1 MMFSLKK
8 TTLIFLSA
16 LVVLTHT
23 AHAEQKYGFATK
35 CKKTDALFPIS
46 FIIDDELDNFAGMAY
61 NVIYI
66 PEDQAGRA
74 DIAKLYKNSDGYD
87 YTTQKQEVGRVAGT
101 DLYGLFHDND
111 SAGAMTSYISQPVCT
126 AKNPCQ
132 NAPSGW
138 KPTVNHGM
146 SAYDDIREQFPNDNV
161 IVHSG
166 MFPSLSNVDLRTT
179 LFLPTRNFKLL
190 RVEIMPVTNGYSP
203 HDSIDWMQN
212 IGSQPIVMQY
222 TIPLNS
228 NDRTQYYLDAFSRIS
243 RPRADSAMTEFPARL
258 DRASIQS
265 MDFHVTFSKG
275 YLGETYSGVKFYY
288 FNDEQKAILNK
299 CGS

>member
-8 TTLIFLSA
+8 TTVIFLSA
-16 LVVLTHT
+16 LVVLTNT
-23 AHAEQKYGFATK
+23 ANAEPKYSFASK

-46 FIIDDELDNFAGMAY
+46 FTIDDEMSNFAGMAY

-87 YTTQKQEVGRVAGT
+87 YTTQKQEIGRDVST
-101 DLYGLFHDND
+101 FKDPTFRDND
-111 SAGAMTSYISQPVCT
+111 ASGAMTSYISPAVCT

-146 SAYDDIREQFPNDNV
+146 SAYDDIRSFYPNDNI

-166 MFPSLSNVDLRTT
+166 MFPTLSNDDLRTT

-190 RVEIMPVTNGYSP
+190 RVEIMPVTNGFSP
-203 HDSIDWMQN
+203 GDSIDWMQN
-212 IGSQPIVMQY
+212 TGSQPVVMEY
-222 TIPLNS
+222 TTPSNS
-228 NDRTQYYLDAFSRIS
+228 SDKAQYYLSYGRIA
-243 RPRADSAMTEFPARL
+243 RPRSDSAMTEFPTRL
-258 DRASIQS
+258 DRSAIQS
-265 MDFHVTFSKG
+265 MDFRVSFSNDS
-275 YLGETYSGVKFYY
+275 LGDTYSGVKFYY
-288 FNDEQKAILNK
+288 FNDEQKAILNN